1 MNLGKY
7 GEGVAKNYLKSKNY
21 EMVAQNFRHER
32 AEVDLIFKDEKKK
45 LLMFVEV
52 KTRRS
57 KTFGEPEEAI
67 TEKKQEQL
75 VKSAQGFLMEH
86 EEFAEYEKRFDV
98 VAVYVKGY
106 KEEINHI
113 KNIF

>member
-7 GEGVAKNYLKSKNY
+7 GEDVAKNYLEAKDY
-21 EMVAQNFRHER
+21 ELIARNFRYER
-32 AEVDLIFKDEKKK
+32 AEVDLIFKDEKEKV
-45 LLMFVEV
+45 LMFVEV

-57 KTFGEPEEAI
+57 KTFGEAEESV
-67 TEKKQEQL
+67 TEKKQHQL
-75 VKSAQGFLMEH
+75 VKSAEGFLMEH
-86 EEFAEYEKRFDV
+86 PEYDEYEKRFDV

-113 KNIF
+113 VNAF